1 MLIGVVS
8 DTHGHVWIIEKVMEK
23 LQNVDM
29 LIHLGDN
36 IQDVKEF
43 KKYYH
48 GEVINVKGNCDY
60 STSVPTDIVTDI
72 AGYKFLITHGHCY
85 DVKHS
90 LTRLKFKA
98 LEIGAQVV
106 LFGHSHISQ
115 IIYEEGIWFIN
126 PGSPILARDGFNSV
140 AVIELEYNKMNAS
153 IRAIK

>member
-8 DTHGHVWIIEKVMEK
+8 DTHRHTWVAERVMEK
-23 LQNVDM
+23 LQNIDM

-36 IQDVKEF
+36 IQDVKDF

-48 GEVINVKGNCDY
+48 GEIINVKGNCDY
-60 STSVPTDIVTDI
+60 STSVPADIVTDI
-72 AGYKFLITHGHCY
+72 AGHKFLITHGHYY

-98 LEIGAQVV
+98 LELGVEVV

-115 IIYEEGIWFIN
+115 IIYEEGIWFVN
-126 PGSPILARDGFNSV
+126 PGSPVLARDGFNSV
-140 AVIELEYNKMNAS
+140 AVIELERNKINAS